1 MRMRGMQIW
10 TCWFRR
16 ELFGSARLLH
26 ESQVCG
32 PDVMVL
38 SGVGDLAP
46 ERPEPVD
53 GVQNDRRIGVSDDAI
68 WKEIDVSST
77 WT

>member
-1 MRMRGMQIW
+1 
-10 TCWFRR
+10 
-16 ELFGSARLLH
+16 
-26 ESQVCG
+26 
-32 PDVMVL
+32 VMVL